1 MSTITIIGLIA
12 ATFTTFSFIPQALK
26 IIKNKETG
34 DLSLLMC
41 LSLETGIFLWLVYG
55 LLLGNIPIM
64 LANGVTLIFTTLVLV
79 LKLKFG

>member
-1 MSTITIIGLIA
+1 MSAITIIGLVA

-26 IIKNKETG
+26 ILKKKETK

-41 LSLETGIFLWLVYG
+41 LSLETGIFLWFVYG
-55 LLLGNIPIM
+55 LLIGNIPIVV
-64 LANGVTLIFTTLVLV
+64 ANGVTLIFTTLVLV

>member
-1 MSTITIIGLIA
+1 MSAITIIGLVA

-26 IIKNKETG
+26 IIREKEAK

-41 LSLETGIFLWLVYG
+41 LSLETGIFLWFVYG
-55 LLLGNIPIM
+55 LLIGNIPIVV
-64 LANGVTLIFTTLVLV
+64 ANGVTLIFTTVVLV